1 MNNFQNPPLIDL
13 LRLMERLRSYR
24 TRKMFTS
31 EQTTMFYEIL
41 TYLINQLEFP
51 LWSDRFKVN
60 GLDNYFFRTIGIVIT
75 PDKQTTLATIHAL
88 QTDAQ
93 ELNVLLKMRGL
104 ETLINE
110 VVVVLSKKQI
120 KELNVRLESLLKHT
134 GFTK

>member
-1 MNNFQNPPLIDL
+1 
-13 LRLMERLRSYR
+13 
-24 TRKMFTS
+24 
-31 EQTTMFYEIL
+31 MFYEIL

-51 LWSDRFKVN
+51 LWSDRFKAN